1 MIKTVHAGI
10 DGLKVDTQVLK
21 LLRILFVEHY
31 KHTLVIFVFKILLG
45 KVRMTYVG
53 YAVRSEIA
61 RSTGCGQI
69 CINGYAVSQKF
80 RAARTSNEA
89 HSAVVLW
96 CCGVSTEDVA
106 IILVIRMECYSCQNY
121 RNVLCRN
128 TATPQDNSVVRFIAR
143 ACCAQFLTYRI
154 SIYTYLTTACA
165 ARNF

>member
-31 KHTLVIFVFKILLG
+31 KHNLVIFYKIRLILLS

-89 HSAVVLW
+89 HNALS
-96 CCGVSTEDVA
+96 CGVTV
-106 IILVIRMECYSCQNY
+106 
-121 RNVLCRN
+121 
-128 TATPQDNSVVRFIAR
+128 
-143 ACCAQFLTYRI
+143 FLQRT
-154 SIYTYLTTACA
+154 L
-165 ARNF
+165 